1 MKIKRS
7 TKNKII
13 GGVCGGLSNY
23 FGINPWFFRLLF
35 FLVPSG
41 FWIYILMW
49 IFFEKEDEFSNFN

>member
-35 FLVPSG
+35 LFIPSG
-41 FWIYILMW
+41 FWIYLLMW
-49 IFFEKEDEFSNFN
+49 IFIEKEEEFSNFN